1 MKKLI
6 ITTAIILGLGLT
18 SFADGNQSKGGIFQR
33 GATPEGY
40 EMGYRDNTTP
50 MLPSQHGLG
59 NHQDADDSVPMGS
72 GIAVLMGLGAAYL
85 VAKKRKEDR

>member
-18 SFADGNQSKGGIFQR
+18 SFADSNQSKGGIFQR

-50 MLPSQHGLG
+50 MLPSQHGLEG
-59 NHQDADDSVPMGS
+59 HQDSNNSPLGS
-72 GIAVLMGLGAAYL
+72 GAAVLIGLGAAYL
-85 VAKKRKEDR
+85 VAKKRKED

>member
-6 ITTAIILGLGLT
+6 ITTAIILGLGMT

-50 MLPSQHGLG
+50 MLPSQHGLVD
-59 NHQDADDSVPMGS
+59 HQDSNNSPLGS
-72 GIAVLMGLGAAYL
+72 GAAVLIGLGAAYL
-85 VAKKRKEDR
+85 VAKKRKED